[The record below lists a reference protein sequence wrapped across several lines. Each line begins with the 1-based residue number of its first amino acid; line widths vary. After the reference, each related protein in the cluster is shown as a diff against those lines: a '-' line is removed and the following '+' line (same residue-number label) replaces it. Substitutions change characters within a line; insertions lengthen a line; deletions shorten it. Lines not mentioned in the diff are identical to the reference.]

1 MPEYEPEKE
10 ELASRDVVSRWMTH
24 HIRQGLGV
32 KSPYGDHLWLDIRHL
47 GEKHIKTKLRE
58 VEEICNNF
66 LGIDPITQLIPVRP
80 AQHYTMAGVRTNKD
94 GAAYGLTGLFSAG
107 EAACWD
113 MHGLNRLGGNS
124 LAETVVAGKIVG
136 EKIVEFLRGYEVQYN
151 TSVIRSEVTKQQERI
166 ERLITGK
173 NGTEDIYS
181 VRNAMQDELMERVGI
196 FRNGADLQK
205 AVDNLQ
211 EIYGRAKKVGLRSNG
226 AGANPELGLAL
237 KIQGMVKL
245 ALCTA
250 YAALQRTES
259 RGCHARE
266 DYEARNDRDWWN
278 RTLATWKEGAD
289 LPTLDYEPATEYV
302 ELAPGE
308 RGYGV
313 CKIISCDGEV
323 IGEDK
328 S

>member
-1 MPEYEPEKE
+1 MDQ
-10 ELASRDVVSRWMTH
+10 LHV
-24 HIRQGLGV
+24 L
-32 KSPYGDHLWLDIRHL
+32 RH
-47 GEKHIKTKLRE
+47 
-58 VEEICNNF
+58 
-66 LGIDPITQLIPVRP
+66 
-80 AQHYTMAGVRTNKD
+80 
-94 GAAYGLTGLFSAG
+94 
-107 EAACWD
+107 
-113 MHGLNRLGGNS
+113 HGLNRLGGNS

-136 EKIVEFLRGYEVQYN
+136 EKIVEFLQGCEVEYN
-151 TSVIRSEVTKQQERI
+151 TGVIRSEVTKQQQRI
-166 ERLITGK
+166 ERLISGK
-173 NGTEDIYS
+173 NGSEDIYS

-211 EIYGRAKKVGLRSNG
+211 EIYGRAKKVGLHSNG

-259 RGCHARE
+259 RGCHSRE

-289 LPTLDYEPATEYV
+289 LPTLNYEPATEAV
-302 ELAPGE
+302 ELPPGE

>member
-1 MPEYEPEKE
+1 
-10 ELASRDVVSRWMTH
+10 
-24 HIRQGLGV
+24 
-32 KSPYGDHLWLDIRHL
+32 
-47 GEKHIKTKLRE
+47 
-58 VEEICNNF
+58 
-66 LGIDPITQLIPVRP
+66 
-80 AQHYTMAGVRTNKD
+80 
-94 GAAYGLTGLFSAG
+94 
-107 EAACWD
+107 
-113 MHGLNRLGGNS
+113 
-124 LAETVVAGKIVG
+124 
-136 EKIVEFLRGYEVQYN
+136 
-151 TSVIRSEVTKQQERI
+151 VTKQQERI

-196 FRNGADLQK
+196 FRNGSDLQK

>member
-1 MPEYEPEKE
+1 
-10 ELASRDVVSRWMTH
+10 
-24 HIRQGLGV
+24 
-32 KSPYGDHLWLDIRHL
+32 
-47 GEKHIKTKLRE
+47 
-58 VEEICNNF
+58 
-66 LGIDPITQLIPVRP
+66 
-80 AQHYTMAGVRTNKD
+80 
-94 GAAYGLTGLFSAG
+94 
-107 EAACWD
+107 
-113 MHGLNRLGGNS
+113 
-124 LAETVVAGKIVG
+124 
-136 EKIVEFLRGYEVQYN
+136 
-151 TSVIRSEVTKQQERI
+151 
-166 ERLITGK
+166 
-173 NGTEDIYS
+173 
-181 VRNAMQDELMERVGI
+181 
-196 FRNGADLQK
+196 
-205 AVDNLQ
+205 
-211 EIYGRAKKVGLRSNG
+211 
-226 AGANPELGLAL
+226 
-237 KIQGMVKL
+237 MVKL